1 MRDNIYEYEII
12 TKDNNKYTYKVINNN
27 IEYPNVEIYIN
38 GTKWGSPQGER
49 FIIALLDDI
58 KKIKRQNEILK
69 KNIQVKQFNI
79 EYVYKEYECDFK

>member
-38 GTKWGSPQGER
+38 GVKWGSPQGER

-79 EYVYKEYECDFK
+79 EDVYKEYECDFK

>member
-1 MRDNIYEYEII
+1 MRNNTYEYETI

-27 IEYPNVEIYIN
+27 IEYPNIEIYIN

-69 KNIQVKQFNI
+69 KNISTVPFDI
-79 EYVYKEYECDFK
+79 EDVYKEYECDFK